1 MKAKRGKL
9 KYKRENL
16 LKGGQSGDLE
26 KGKKDKEGKRFKK
39 ERKKAIRA
47 EYFSSLKMCMC
58 NP

>member
-39 ERKKAIRA
+39 ETNKQ
-47 EYFSSLKMCMC
+47 SD
-58 NP
+58 